1 MSDHPYPVPGD
12 TPDGRFLLV
21 SKYLSAALLRIRV
34 DDPGC
39 MAIASGSKAEI
50 AGFGLDLPE
59 EVWSR
64 LSEALPKVETMAA
77 EPISP
82 YAASKVAGEAFLRA
96 YSASYPAL
104 DTVATPALWA
114 GTLALVLGLLVRFN
128 AVVSAVLFLG
138 FVIGIASAWA
148 RGLQIDCG
156 CFGGGGYDADATE
169 KYPWEI
175 ARDLGLLFVS
185 LWLVRRPRSR
195 WALDNR
201 LVHESTTDRT
211 MTGEPTR

>member
-1 MSDHPYPVPGD
+1 MGWI
-12 TPDGRFLLV
+12 GFAARLLV
-21 SKYLSAALLRIRV
+21 GGVWIVAGALKLP
-34 DDPGC
+34 DLD
-39 MAIASGSKAEI
+39 ASVRAVR
-50 AGFGLDLPE
+50 AYQLLPE
-59 EVWSR
+59 AVVPAVGH
-64 LSEALPKVETMAA
+64 ALPVIE
-77 EPISP
+77 
-82 YAASKVAGEAFLRA
+82 VAIGIM
-96 YSASYPAL
+96 
-104 DTVATPALWA
+104 
-114 GTLALVLGLLVRFN
+114 LVLGLLVRFN

-148 RGLQIDCG
+148 RDLQIDCG